1 MSKIFKRN
9 QLIITALAALV
20 AVAGY
25 INFGGISNGD
35 ALVNTNGNTQ
45 ETGNT
50 DENSKDV
57 VNTSDISDQDILA
70 EAGEKGDNVT
80 DINSTDADINEAPGE
95 AVLVNATGSADYI
108 VEARLEKES
117 LRAELMQNLAGIIEN
132 NELTSDEKKAAVD
145 KYTALTTNAEQEL
158 LAETEIRGRGYNNV
172 VVTKIDNKVDVV
184 ILSEPLEITEITRIE
199 DIVKSKM
206 GVEAEN
212 ITITVMDTSK

>member
-108 VEARLEKES
+108 VESRLEKES

>member
-45 ETGNT
+45 ETGDT
-50 DENSKDV
+50 DDNNKDA

-70 EAGEKGDNVT
+70 EAGENGDNIT

-117 LRAELMQNLAGIIEN
+117 LRAELMENLAGIIDN
-132 NELTSDEKKAAVD
+132 SELTSDEKKAAVD
-145 KYTALTTNAEQEL
+145 KYASLTSSAEKEL

-172 VVTKIDNKVDVV
+172 VVTMIDDKVDVV
-184 ILSEPLEITEITRIE
+184 ILSQPLEITEITRIE